1 MAKKRK
7 VWPWVLGAGVVAVGV
22 GYWFYRKK
30 KQQQTAAAEAW
41 ERAGGYLPYVPG
53 GIMPTVPGAEG
64 EGGSVLDEILRWLQ
78 EGAAPSPAAGPMP
91 LSVPSKPTAPGQPP
105 AAGVTKAPPPA
116 LTEIKIIQ
124 PTPGTKSQAVFAPT
138 TALEMAKKGILPGEA
153 EKQARAAAP
162 EVAIPSP
169 VKLIAIPAA
178 MKPEEQ
184 LLMYKPGVG
193 WVRTTSKVVPSV
205 LPATPSAAAKMGT
218 GVTTKKQVSIV

>member
-7 VWPWVLGAGVVAVGV
+7 VWPWVLGAGVVAIGI

-30 KQQQTAAAEAW
+30 KQQEQAAAG
-41 ERAGGYLPYVPG
+41 ERPAGGYLPYVPG
-53 GIMPTVPGAEG
+53 GLMPTVPGAEGG

-78 EGAAPSPAAGPMP
+78 EGAAPSPTTSPTPFSAPTKP
-91 LSVPSKPTAPGQPP
+91 SVPGQPP
-105 AAGVTKAPPPA
+105 AAAGKGP

-138 TALEMAKKGILPGEA
+138 TALEMAVKGILPGEA
-153 EKQARAAAP
+153 ERQARAAAP
-162 EVAIPSP
+162 GVTIPSP

-184 LLMYKPGVG
+184 LLMYKPGTG
-193 WVRTTSKVVPSV
+193 WVRTTSKVVPS
-205 LPATPSAAAKMGT
+205 LAPATPSMAAKMGA
-218 GVTTKKQVSIV
+218 GVTTKRKVNIV